1 MQIAKRS
8 LLFKRTCRKKY
19 KFDYLTVLIS
29 LLIKKGKKNKAKSIV
44 FFFFLKLKKYFIK
57 KIQLNRNYIPLNFD
71 SYFIFFLTEVF
82 ERFRPRISL
91 ISKKVA
97 AKIYTLPWYIDSNRS
112 RILFLRWFILSALN
126 RAEYDIS
133 EKLFNE
139 FIDLCYLKGS
149 TLKKLQEYYVIAI
162 NNRPFLKLLKR
173 KRRVSRSRLK
183 KFSI

>member
-8 LLFKRTCRKKY
+8 LLFKRTYRKKY

-29 LLIKKGKKNKAKSIV
+29 LLIKKGKKNKAKSII

-57 KIQLNRNYIPLNFD
+57 KIQLNKNYIPLKFD
-71 SYFIFFLTEVF
+71 SYFTFFLTEVF

-97 AKIYTLPWYIDSNRS
+97 AKIYTLPWYININRS
-112 RILFLRWFILSALN
+112 RILFLRWFITSALN
-126 RAEYDIS
+126 RVEYNIS
-133 EKLFNE
+133 DKLFNE
-139 FIDLCYLKGS
+139 FIDLCYLKGN
-149 TLKKLQEYYVIAI
+149 TLKKLQEYYAIAVI
-162 NNRPFLKLLKR
+162 NRPFLKLLKR

-183 KFSI
+183 KFSV